1 MYTTLHC
8 ILHTNFIMLLYSYVY
23 YTTHTL
29 LAYTHTLLYTPTYS
43 ILHYTH
49 IHAILYLHTPILIYI
64 LYIYIGKHVY
74 NAMRGEKRTGA
85 GGGVARA
92 QRDISSI
99 KKIEILQTGNN
110 SLSVYTYVYIV

>member
-1 MYTTLHC
+1 
-8 ILHTNFIMLLYSYVY
+8 
-23 YTTHTL
+23 
-29 LAYTHTLLYTPTYS
+29 
-43 ILHYTH
+43 
-49 IHAILYLHTPILIYI
+49 
-64 LYIYIGKHVY
+64 
-74 NAMRGEKRTGA
+74 MRGEKRTGA